1 MEAGTFLRLG
11 AEGPGCQA
19 SSHPSLGTGCTLLWW
34 LKSEAKGLVFAGELV
49 TRRYTQAGLPG
60 PAQASAS
67 TKSRGQG
74 RLWAS
79 GAGEGWGAGGLLPSP
94 TSGVL
99 GDPSPGAA
107 HPPWASPLQLQ
118 SEEEEGGRKEA
129 SRAGGAGRVRK
140 HTDQF
145 SPHLSP
151 SPGTPVPADGTAG
164 RVGTH
169 PQRSLPRAR
178 GEG

>member
-1 MEAGTFLRLG
+1 MEACTFLRLG

-19 SSHPSLGTGCTLLWW
+19 SSHPSLGTDCALLRQ
-34 LKSEAKGLVFAGELV
+34 LKAKAKGLAFAGDLV
-49 TRRYTQAGLPG
+49 TRRYTQAGIPG

-79 GAGEGWGAGGLLPSP
+79 GAGEGWGAGGLLPNP
-94 TSGVL
+94 TPGVL

-118 SEEEEGGRKEA
+118 SEEEEGGRNEA
-129 SRAGGAGRVRK
+129 SRAEGAGRVRK

-164 RVGTH
+164 RVENTPPKVPAGR
-169 PQRSLPRAR
+169 Q
-178 GEG
+178 G